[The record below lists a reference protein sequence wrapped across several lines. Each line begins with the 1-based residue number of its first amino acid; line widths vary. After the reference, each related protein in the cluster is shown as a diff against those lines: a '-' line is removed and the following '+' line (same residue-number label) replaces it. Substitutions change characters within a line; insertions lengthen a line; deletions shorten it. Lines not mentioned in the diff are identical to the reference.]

1 MPRVLEEDLEILP
14 FCELHLQKCV
24 KFEKKIPMKF
34 FVTSLSNIQEK
45 LRHQFMFFSVC
56 RHVVQLVVIWAVSG
70 LLALPEAMVLH
81 AVSSFKDQPCVR

>member
-1 MPRVLEEDLEILP
+1 MSTVLEMDLEIPLS
-14 FCELHLQKCV
+14 FVNLCHQYNICQKMSNS
-24 KFEKKIPMKF
+24 K
-34 FVTSLSNIQEK
+34 SLFALNSSSA
-45 LRHQFMFFSVC
+45 FFSVF